1 MDLLLGLGRGVV
13 HVVLFVAGL
22 VKSEASPGLVALAL
36 VIALVILAFVFSIK
50 GARKIRAI
58 KWVLKEI
65 RQNSKGEKF
74 GSDITEITRAIHA
87 SANDDPKKHLESA
100 WVNYRGT
107 FIIEDKKDTNDSL
120 DIIVHGVTR
129 PSTFFNT
136 EDLGFGLGAWRIV
149 PGLFVSIGLFFTF
162 LGLVAALST
171 MGQSSEITS
180 SVMSQLLSI
189 AAAKFIMS
197 LTGLLCS
204 IIFTIWMR
212 RLYSRL
218 EYLLHNLCREIEK
231 RVSYINLE
239 DIAIKQLNAT
249 VAQKDHF
256 KTIGLELVAK
266 LERPLVELPDKMKE
280 SVNSAIEPVMEKVS
294 QMGTQGVGDMV
305 SGLSAQL
312 TNSVTAAL
320 QEASV
325 RIADAGDKLG
335 QVADRLEQSSGNI
348 GSNMEGIVERV
359 VKGVDELKLALS
371 SFKQQIQTVTADE
384 ATAAGEKM
392 QAVGHQVSGYIGD
405 AGKVVADRV
414 SSISNEIAQTV
425 GNLAEKAGKDLVA
438 PLADVGTSLQSLIGQ
453 INNSTNNMAL
463 MSEGVK
469 AGADA
474 SSRAAVTF
482 NGTVETLVE
491 AVTPVRNIVDGMGT
505 SIQKLN
511 ESTNHVATSVVN
523 STRAAGQ
530 ALETAKTI
538 LSDERSAVNAALS
551 GVSEMLER
559 MKRQG
564 DRLDTMDEKLGTAF
578 EQYASQV
585 EQAINTI
592 SEHVNELQ
600 TRLQPALETMRE
612 VVEQAE
618 TFMPQQTRS

>member
-36 VIALVILAFVFSIK
+36 VVALVVLASIFSIK
-50 GARKIRAI
+50 GARKIKAV
-58 KWVLKEI
+58 KWILKEI
-65 RQNSKGEKF
+65 RQNSKGQKF
-74 GSDITEITRAIHA
+74 GSDITEITRAIRD
-87 SANDDPKKHLESA
+87 SANDEPKKHLESA
-100 WVNYRGT
+100 WLNYRGT
-107 FIIEDKKDTNDSL
+107 FIIEDKKDSNNPQ

-136 EDLGFGLGAWRIV
+136 EDLGFGLGGWRIV

-218 EYLLHNLCREIEK
+218 EYLLHNLCGEIEN

-249 VAQKDHF
+249 IEQRDHF
-256 KTIGLELVAK
+256 RKIGMDLVEK
-266 LERPLVELPDKMKE
+266 LEKPLTALPGEMEK
-280 SVNSAIEPVMEKVS
+280 SLNSAIEPVMEKVS

-325 RIADAGDKLG
+325 SIANAGDKLG

-348 GSNMEGIVERV
+348 GSNMEGIVASV

-384 ATAAGEKM
+384 ATAAGERM

-414 SSISNEIAQTV
+414 SSSSNEIAQTV

-469 AGADA
+469 AGAEA

-482 NGTVETLVE
+482 NGSVETLVE

-505 SIQKLN
+505 SIEKLN
-511 ESTNHVATSVVN
+511 ESTNHVATSVIN
-523 STRAAGQ
+523 STKAAGQ
-530 ALETAKTI
+530 ALEAAKTI
-538 LSDERSAVNAALS
+538 LSDEKNAINAALS
-551 GVSEMLER
+551 GVSNMLER
-559 MKRQG
+559 MKGQG

-592 SEHVNELQ
+592 SEHVNQLQ

-618 TFMPQQTRS
+618 TFKPQQTRS